1 METRQIESVIAT
13 MNTMERARA
22 LRAMHQALLIERLF
36 SAIGTRVRRAV
47 HSARHAMTLVYGRGV
62 EH

>member
-1 METRQIESVIAT
+1 MDTKQIESVIST
-13 MNTMERARA
+13 MNAMERARA

-36 SAIGTRVRRAV
+36 IAIATRVGRAV
-47 HSARHAMTLVYGRGV
+47 RSARHAMTLVYGRGF

>member
-1 METRQIESVIAT
+1 METRQIESVIST

-36 SAIGTRVRRAV
+36 TAIGTRARKAV
-47 HSARHAMTLVYGRGV
+47 KSARHAMTIAYGRGF

>member
-1 METRQIESVIAT
+1 MDTTQIESVIST
-13 MNTMERARA
+13 MNAMERARA

-36 SAIGTRVRRAV
+36 IAIGTRVGRAAR
-47 HSARHAMTLVYGRGV
+47 SARHAMTLVYGRGF

>member
-13 MNTMERARA
+13 MNVAERAQA

-36 SAIGTRVRRAV
+36 TAMGSRVRKALRGAGRAI
-47 HSARHAMTLVYGRGV
+47 TLVYGRAI

>member
-1 METRQIESVIAT
+1 MDTKQLESVIGT

-22 LRAMHQALLIERLF
+22 LQGMHTALLIERLF
-36 SAIGTRVRRAV
+36 DAIAARVRKAAR
-47 HSARHAMTLVYGRGV
+47 SAGHAMTLVYGRGF

>member
-13 MNTMERARA
+13 MNPMERARA

-36 SAIGTRVRRAV
+36 AAIGTSVRRAAR
-47 HSARHAMTLVYGRGV
+47 SARHAMTLVYGRGF